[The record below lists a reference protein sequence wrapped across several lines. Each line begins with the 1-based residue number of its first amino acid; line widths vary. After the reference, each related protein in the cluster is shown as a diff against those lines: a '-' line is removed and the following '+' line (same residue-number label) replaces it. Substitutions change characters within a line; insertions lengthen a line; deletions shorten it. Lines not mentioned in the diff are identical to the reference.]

1 MVHGSSPLFAM
12 LAPLVALD
20 LVPPDPTIP
29 AGTVTRW
36 IQLMGTAL
44 LLGIM
49 GFRHGVLRIL
59 GRRGA
64 LPELRTRIQIG
75 LWRTGW
81 VAVALLLIALPLR
94 LRQEVLEVGPEV
106 TAGGVSHLLFQTAW
120 GAGWFLHLVVIA
132 LALIGLALTAPR
144 GLGTRGWGIVTGA
157 TFLLPLVPALQGHA
171 WEVESTRG
179 LGIAAVYLHTSGAGL
194 WLGGLLILLMV
205 GLPAVRATPPAP
217 EELGE
222 EPLALPALAR
232 LVNAFSRVAL
242 PAVVLVLITGVVNSW
257 LIAGGLWNALGS
269 GYGRILLLKLGI
281 VGAAFLLGF
290 HNWRRIRPSLTGNP
304 DPGALRI
311 PASVEAALGLLV
323 LLITSVLVAGP
334 LP

>member
-1 MVHGSSPLFAM
+1 MMHGSSPLFTM
-12 LAPLVALD
+12 LAALAALD

-157 TFLLPLVPALQGHA
+157 TILLPLVPALQGHA

-194 WLGGLLILLMV
+194 WLGGLLLLLMV

-222 EPLALPALAR
+222 EPLALPGLAR

-290 HNWRRIRPSLTGNP
+290 HNWRRVRPGLIRNP

-311 PASVEAALGLLV
+311 PATVEAALGILV
-323 LLITSVLVAGP
+323 LLFAAVLVAGTP
-334 LP
+334 P